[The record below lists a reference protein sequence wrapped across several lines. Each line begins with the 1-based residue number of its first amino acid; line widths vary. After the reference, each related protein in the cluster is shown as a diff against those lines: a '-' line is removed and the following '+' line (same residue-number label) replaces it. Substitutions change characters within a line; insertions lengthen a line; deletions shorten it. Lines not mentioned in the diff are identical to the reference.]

1 VHGGLR
7 KRVKRADLGLALPCT
22 LLSTVLCFYG
32 LQFSKVLGK
41 FNKLSNYPRYPE
53 TLLNFS
59 KTLLNFSKTLLNC
72 VPLFLSSKLIKQAT
86 NYEQQAPDGEK
97 HSD

>member
-1 VHGGLR
+1 
-7 KRVKRADLGLALPCT
+7 LGLALPCT
-22 LLSTVLCFYG
+22 LLITVLCFYG

-53 TLLNFS
+53 
-59 KTLLNFSKTLLNC
+59 TLLNFSKTLLNC